1 MRPDDSITP
10 ENDRSVHPKSHRTDF
25 VVVFDGTELAAYR
38 RCVYAL
44 LDPRKPDHVMYVG
57 KTNQHP
63 LVRLEGHL
71 TDAKCS
77 RYSTPCCNW
86 VIDLLNQRTSPTIAV
101 LQVVAPEEDL
111 EGLEQAWIRHY
122 RLLGQ
127 AKLNRNIRLRAMLE
141 AECAG
146 TTHA

>member
-1 MRPDDSITP
+1 VSLDDSTTP
-10 ENDRSVHPKSHRTDF
+10 EHDRSVHAKPHRF
-25 VVVFDGTELAAYR
+25 VAVFDGAELQAYR

-44 LDPRKPDHVMYVG
+44 IDPRKAEHVAYVG
-57 KTNQHP
+57 KTKQHP

-71 TDAKCS
+71 TDAKCG
-77 RYSTPCCNW
+77 RHATPCCNW
-86 VIDLLNQRTSPTIAV
+86 VVDLLNHGTSPTIAV
-101 LQVVAPEEDL
+101 LQVVTPEEDL

-127 AKLNRNIRLRAMLE
+127 AELNRNIRFRAMLE
-141 AECAG
+141 AECAAG